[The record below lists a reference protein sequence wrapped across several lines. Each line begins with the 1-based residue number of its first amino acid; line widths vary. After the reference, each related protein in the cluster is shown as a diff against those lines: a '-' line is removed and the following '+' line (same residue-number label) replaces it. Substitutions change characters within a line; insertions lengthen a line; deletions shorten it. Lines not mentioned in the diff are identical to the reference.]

1 MDEQLQAR
9 IEEAKAAG
17 YSDEEIQ
24 KYLQT
29 KDQPLPAEKPI
40 DRTEEYKGMATAIA
54 PDALVTG
61 AEIGAA
67 GYAGKK
73 LLNAWRGAPAA
84 GQAPTAGS
92 PSNILS
98 RFATPNAPVAP
109 TVNPAVS
116 PSYAAPSAPAQ
127 AAAGESPLMTHARNI
142 VQKIAL
148 DKVIKGSI
156 GVGALLHS
164 PSLNANEDEELRKRR
179 QQGFNPNGALGATS
193 GY

>member
-1 MDEQLQAR
+1 MCS
-9 IEEAKAAG
+9 
-17 YSDEEIQ
+17 SD
-24 KYLQT
+24 L
-29 KDQPLPAEKPI
+29 
-40 DRTEEYKGMATAIA
+40 
-54 PDALVTG
+54 DALITG

-73 LLNAWRGAPAA
+73 LLNAWRGAPVA
-84 GQAPTAGS
+84 GQAPTSGS

-109 TVNPAVS
+109 AVNPAVS
-116 PSYAAPSAPAQ
+116 PSYAAPSAQAAAQATAQ
-127 AAAGESPLMTHARNI
+127 AAPTESALMTHARNI

-156 GVGALLHS
+156 GAGALFHS
-164 PSLNANEDEELRKRR
+164 SELNKGEDEELRRRR
-179 QQGFNPNGALGATS
+179 QMGFNPNGALGATS